1 MKTKTKI
8 LIYPLAI
15 IGVLLMLT
23 TSCYKAGGNFDLNLN
38 PNINPSTIP
47 DTVTDI
53 DGNVYNTVIIGNQVW
68 MKENL
73 RVTHYRNGD
82 PIPNVTDS
90 SNWNTLTTGAYCNY
104 ANNPNIID
112 SYGRLYNWYAVH
124 DTRNISPS
132 GWHAPTDDEWTA
144 LINYLGGRDVAGGQL
159 KEAGNAHW
167 FSPNTGATNSSGFT
181 ALPAGYRTYDGSY
194 NERGYYTYW
203 WTSTEYSDS
212 SGAWC
217 RRIDYNFNQVTLM
230 AMIKYYGLSVRCVKD
245 YY

>member
-1 MKTKTKI
+1 MKTKTEI

-23 TSCYKAGGNFDLNLN
+23 SSCYKAGSSFDLNPN

-53 DGNVYNTVIIGNQVW
+53 DGNIYNTVIIGNQVW

-82 PIPNVTDS
+82 PIPNITDS
-90 SNWNTLTTGAYCNY
+90 SQWIILTTGAYCNY
-104 ANNPNIID
+104 ANNPNIIGG
-112 SYGRLYNWYAVH
+112 YGRLYNWYTVH

-132 GWHAPTDDEWTA
+132 GWHVATDDEWKT
-144 LINYLGGRDVAGGQL
+144 LSNYLGVNDGGQL
-159 KEAGNAHW
+159 KEAGFTHW

-181 ALPAGYRTYDGSY
+181 ALPAGCRTSDGSY
-194 NERGYYTYW
+194 NESGYHTYW
-203 WTSTEYSDS
+203 WTSTEYSDN

-217 RRIDYNFNQVTLM
+217 RRIDYNFNQVQLM
-230 AMIKYYGLSVRCVKD
+230 AMIKYYGLSVRCVRD